1 MFRCSLILA
10 AALAAVPTAAP
21 AAGPVPA
28 PAAAPAAGR
37 SFIEYSDI
45 FAPRQVGPWQ
55 MVNHSY
61 DPDNKRAGAGF
72 SYVHP
77 DHAGVIASVYVY
89 PAGRM
94 SQDAALE
101 LGMADFRSDL
111 RAAVAA
117 GVYTRLEER
126 GSSAFNL
133 ALTDGRA
140 GSRRDD
146 AALTAIAARVDGGT
160 LAGQKLQLRMD
171 LTSSNRRPG
180 EQPMRSNGYM
190 FYRQLY
196 YFKVRVS
203 GAETLMDEADFQALA
218 DAAARGLVPA
228 IEVAN
233 FGACAALSIDL
244 AEGQTPEQMAE
255 AATRQLATQMRYN
268 CRDAARAPA
277 DGTEVVRIDY
287 DVGDWASQ

>member
-1 MFRCSLILA
+1 MFRCSVILA
-10 AALAAVPTAAP
+10 AALAVVPLAAA

-37 SFIEYSDI
+37 AFIEYSDI
-45 FAPRQVGPWQ
+45 TAPRQVGPWQ

-72 SYVHP
+72 SYTHP

-94 SQDAALE
+94 THDAALE
-101 LGMADFRSDL
+101 HGMADFRSDL
-111 RAAVAA
+111 RAAVTA
-117 GVYTRLEER
+117 GVYSGLEER

-133 ALTDGRA
+133 ALADGRA
-140 GSRRDD
+140 GSSRDD
-146 AALTAIAARVDGGT
+146 AALAAIAKRMDNGT
-160 LAGQKLQLRMD
+160 LTGQKLQLRMD
-171 LTSSNRRPG
+171 LASSQRRPG
-180 EQPMRSNGYM
+180 KLPMRSNGYL
-190 FYRQLY
+190 FYKQLY

-218 DAAARGLVPA
+218 DAATRGLVPA

-233 FGACAALSIDL
+233 VGACADLSIDL

-268 CRDAARAPA
+268 CRDAAWAPA
-277 DGTEVVRIDY
+277 ENTEVVRIDY
-287 DVGDWASQ
+287 DAGDWASQ